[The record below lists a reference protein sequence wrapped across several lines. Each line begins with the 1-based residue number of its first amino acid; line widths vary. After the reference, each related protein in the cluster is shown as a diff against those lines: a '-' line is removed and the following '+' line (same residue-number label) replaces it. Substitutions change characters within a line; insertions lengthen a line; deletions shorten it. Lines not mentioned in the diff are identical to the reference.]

1 MACQEHRPPASEAQV
16 QAADPRCHASCL
28 LRLAACQPVP
38 RAPWLGGTIVFWSW
52 KPGAWCSTSRSPRP
66 PPTTC
71 PSCCKYAEKRRRTV
85 FDPFTPATEVAQ
97 LIVSG
102 AVSSAEVTAADPDRI
117 ERYNPQLNC
126 FVWLIRKPPS
136 KKRAG
141 PTPAWPPGRKPY
153 VPRSAGP
160 HQGLDRGCRAAVY
173 IRFSRHIRRS
183 SIVERSRGG
192 TTAGGRVHSHGK
204 NRRPRSGHD
213 VCHESR
219 RNGDL
224 PQPLGPGPLSR
235 RLERGGGRGRR
246 GRACPRRAC
255 LRWRWVDPHA
265 GVELRFGRIRN
276 PREGESR

>member
-102 AVSSAEVTAADPDRI
+102 AVSSAEVTAAYLDRI

-126 FVWLIRKPPS
+126 FVWLDQEATLEEAR
-136 KKRAG
+136 RADARLAAG
-141 PTPAWPPGRKPY
+141 EEVGTFHGVPVPIKDLTEAAGQPCTFGSLGISDAPA
-153 VPRSAGP
+153 
-160 HQGLDRGCRAAVY
+160 
-173 IRFSRHIRRS
+173 S
-183 SIVERSRGG
+183 SSEVVVERLQAAGFILMGRTAAPEAG
-192 TTAGGRVHSHGK
+192 TMSVT
-204 NRRPRSGHD
+204 
-213 VCHESR
+213 ESR
-219 RNGDL
+219 RNGICRNPWDL
-224 PQPLGPGPLSR
+224 DRSPAGSS
-235 RLERGGGRGRR
+235 GGRPRPSRQGLPPSRMPPMAVGRS
-246 GRACPRRAC
+246 ACRRRVAV
-255 LRWRWVDPHA
+255 WSD
-265 GVELRFGRIRN
+265 
-276 PREGESR
+276 